1 MYIEV
6 SFCILASHQSRACR
20 VSGVAFSIIS
30 WADLAANF
38 FAGSCILSPN
48 LLLWFFLGVFFY
60 WAWCSS
66 KAVVYS
72 DKILEIIYG
81 VFHVLY
87 FDLSLSQLRV
97 NETAL
102 KVIGLFLQITAV
114 DTPTICQTCRKA
126 GRSLRNMGSTQV
138 ALNSGLFSGVGS
150 WSCSSW
156 TGPP

>member
-1 MYIEV
+1 MYSCFTPV
-6 SFCILASHQSRACR
+6 QSMSGQRGCLQHHIVGRSCCQFLCR
-20 VSGVAFSIIS
+20 IVHFKPKLIAVI
-30 WADLAANF
+30 
-38 FAGSCILSPN
+38 
-48 LLLWFFLGVFFY
+48 FLGVFFY

-66 KAVVYS
+66 KAAVHS
-72 DKILEIIYG
+72 DKILEIIHG

-126 GRSLRNMGSTQV
+126 GKNLRNMGSRHR
-138 ALNSGLFSGVGS
+138 
-150 WSCSSW
+150 
-156 TGPP
+156 